1 VIGIIECHEASRV
14 FRPAVNFGGVLDP
27 DQFVDGGMKN
37 EKCLSDLAGCLTRGD
52 FLKVIDEALFNQ
64 KITLRKRDRC
74 FTACFDFVEFIG
86 QQMGDVDRV

>member
-1 VIGIIECHEASRV
+1 MFKVTIY
-14 FRPAVNFGGVLDP
+14 GGKAN
-27 DQFVDGGMKN
+27 VD
-37 EKCLSDLAGCLTRGD
+37 AA
-52 FLKVIDEALFNQ
+52 LKVIDEALFNQ